1 MLRLLSVGCVVLV
14 AAAESH
20 GAAWRIEAVPA
31 TEAERALRASVDHG
45 APIER
50 VSPLAEVAAQHTGT
64 ATAGLARLAAGLFLV
79 EDKQYEDALA
89 QLTHEDVQ
97 ATTLL
102 DHALL
107 AVARAQEALER
118 PTLAARSYREAAHEP
133 LSVVACTALPR
144 AAELFAAADDL
155 TSAATALEETVERCP
170 RETAAALLELGK
182 VRRKQD
188 KLVAAAEALDQLDR
202 EYPATDAAREAQP
215 LLRTLMRQLR
225 PLTDARRAERQL
237 LKGELLLEARRSG
250 DALYTLRRVDLR
262 ALPGVEVDRARL
274 ALGRALLAR
283 RRRTEGRSVLSSVPA
298 DSSRAAEAA
307 FLIARDRARR
317 DVTPYGAM
325 ADAFPETPWA
335 QRALY
340 GAANLYQ
347 KDARDD
353 NALPWWRRL
362 LDEYPDGLYTES
374 AAWRTG
380 WGEFRAK
387 RFDKAAYTWERT
399 ARLRPPGSATPALL
413 YWAARAHLARGRQER
428 SRWLLEET
436 VYRFKHSY
444 HGHRARQQL
453 ARLGIRPPSVPPPTP
468 SPEGQAG
475 TPERPEGDRSGGKH
489 ARLRELLLIDR
500 FDEAAAELARM
511 GDSPTVRATL
521 AWVEWS
527 RERYRP
533 AITAMKRAYPYWVS
547 AAGDHLP
554 REVWQILYP
563 LRYEDELRKQASD
576 EGLDPSLV
584 AALILQESTF
594 DAGAVS
600 RAGARGLMQIM
611 PSTGRDIAR
620 AKRMRFRTSLLH
632 DPTTSLDFGTY
643 YLRQISDRFEG
654 AVDKVLVGYNA
665 GPTRAARWTRQKPGL
680 PEEEFIETIPF
691 TETRFYVRIVLAN
704 REEYRRLYGLGPT
717 PAPANGGARP

>member
-1 MLRLLSVGCVVLV
+1 MLRILSVGCLFFV
-14 AAAESH
+14 AAAESP
-20 GAAWRIEAVPA
+20 GAAWRFEAVPA
-31 TEAERALRASVDHG
+31 TQAERALRASIDHD
-45 APIER
+45 APTER
-50 VSPLAEVAAQHTGT
+50 VSLLAEVAAQHPGT
-64 ATAGLARLAAGLFLV
+64 ASAGLARLAAGLVLM
-79 EDKQYEDALA
+79 EEEHYQDALV
-89 QLTHEDVQ
+89 QLTHADVQ

-107 AVARAQEALER
+107 AVARAQDALER
-118 PTLAARSYREAAHEP
+118 LTPAARSYMAAAHEP
-133 LSVVACTALPR
+133 LSAVACAALPR
-144 AAELFAAADDL
+144 AAELFGAADL
-155 TSAATALEETVERCP
+155 TSAAAALEETVERCP
-170 RETAAALLELGK
+170 GETAAALLELGK
-182 VRRKQD
+182 VRRKQGE
-188 KLVAAAEALDQLDR
+188 LVAAAEALDRLDR
-202 EYPATDAAREAQP
+202 EHPTTDAAREAQP
-215 LLRTLMRQLR
+215 LLRTLMRHLP
-225 PLTDARRAERQL
+225 PLTDAQRAERQL
-237 LKGELLLEARRSG
+237 HKGELLLDARRSG
-250 DALYTLRRVDLR
+250 DALYVLRRVDLR
-262 ALPGVEVDRARL
+262 ALPRIEVDRARL

-283 RRRTEGRSVLSSVPA
+283 RRRSEGRSVLSKVPS
-298 DSSRAAEAA
+298 DSPRAAEAA
-307 FLIARDRARR
+307 FLVARDRARR
-317 DVTPYGAM
+317 DVTPYEAM
-325 ADAFPETPWA
+325 ADSFPGTPWA
-335 QRALY
+335 ERALY

-353 NALPWWRRL
+353 AALPWWRRL
-362 LDEYPDGLYTES
+362 LDEYPDGRYAES

-387 RFDKAAYTWERT
+387 RFDRAAYTWERT

-413 YWAARAHLARGRQER
+413 YWAARSHLARGRQKR

-436 VYRFKHSY
+436 VHRFKHSY
-444 HGHRARQQL
+444 HGYRARQQL
-453 ARLGIRPPSVPPPTP
+453 ARLGIRPPTAPPPTP
-468 SPEGQAG
+468 SAEGQAA
-475 TPERPEGDRSGGKH
+475 TPERPEDAPSGGEH

-500 FDEAAAELARM
+500 FDEAATELARM
-511 GDSPTVRATL
+511 GDSPRVRATL

-527 RERYRP
+527 RGRYRP
-533 AITAMKRAYPYWVS
+533 AIIAMKRAYPHWVS

-563 LRYEDELRKQASD
+563 LRYEDELLKQAGD

-584 AALILQESTF
+584 AAIILQESTF

-611 PSTGRDIAR
+611 PSTGRGIAR

-654 AVDKVLVGYNA
+654 AVDMVLVGYNA
-665 GPTRAARWTRQKPGL
+665 GPSRATRWARQRPGL

>member
-1 MLRLLSVGCVVLV
+1 LLRILSVGFVVFV

-20 GAAWRIEAVPA
+20 GAAWRFEAVPA
-31 TEAERALRASVDHG
+31 TEAERALRASVDHD
-45 APIER
+45 APTER
-50 VSPLAEVAAQHTGT
+50 VSLLTEVAAQHPGT
-64 ATAGLARLAAGLFLV
+64 ASAGLARLAAGLLLM
-79 EDKQYEDALA
+79 EEEQYQDALV
-89 QLTHEDVQ
+89 QLTHADVQ

-107 AVARAQEALER
+107 AVARAHDALEQ
-118 PTLAARSYREAAHEP
+118 PTPATRSYMGAAHEP
-133 LSVVACTALPR
+133 LSAVACEALPR
-144 AAELFAAADDL
+144 AAELFGAAKDLTNAAA
-155 TSAATALEETVERCP
+155 ALAETIERCP

-182 VRRKQD
+182 VRRKQGE
-188 KLVAAAEALDQLDR
+188 LVAAAEALDRLDL
-202 EYPATDAAREAQP
+202 EHPATDAAREAQP
-215 LLRTLMRQLR
+215 LLGTLMRHLP
-225 PLTDARRAERQL
+225 PLTDAQSAERRL
-237 LKGELLLEARRSG
+237 HKGELLLEARRSG
-250 DALYTLRRVDLR
+250 DALYVLRRVDLR

-283 RRRTEGRSVLSSVPA
+283 RRRSEGRSVLSKVPA
-298 DSSRAAEAA
+298 DSPRGAEAA
-307 FLIARDRARR
+307 FLVARDRTRR

-325 ADAFPETPWA
+325 ADSFPGTPWA
-335 QRALY
+335 ERALY

-347 KDARDD
+347 KDAREDA
-353 NALPWWRRL
+353 ALPWWRRL
-362 LDEYPDGLYTES
+362 LDEYPDGLYAES

-387 RFDKAAYTWERT
+387 RFDRAAYTWERT

-413 YWAARAHLARGRQER
+413 NWAARAHLARGRQER

-436 VYRFKHSY
+436 VDRFKHSY
-444 HGHRARQQL
+444 HGYRASQQL
-453 ARLGIRPPSVPPPTP
+453 ARLGIRPPAVPPPNP
-468 SPEGQAG
+468 SPEDRDG
-475 TPERPEGDRSGGKH
+475 TPERPEDGPSEGEH
-489 ARLRELLLIDR
+489 TRLRELLLIDR

-511 GDSPTVRATL
+511 GDSPRARATL

-527 RERYRP
+527 RGRYRP
-533 AITAMKRAYPYWVS
+533 AIIAMKRAFPHWVS

-563 LRYEDELRKQASD
+563 LRYEDELLKQAGD

-584 AALILQESTF
+584 AALILQESSF
-594 DAGAVS
+594 DAEAVS

-611 PSTGRDIAR
+611 PSTGRGIAR

-665 GPTRAARWTRQKPGL
+665 GPTRAARWTRQWPGL
-680 PEEEFIETIPF
+680 PEEEFIATIPF

-717 PAPANGGARP
+717 QAPANGGARP